1 VGAASGRALTA
12 LLVAVLVLGAHVGR
26 VGTVS
31 ARVAA
36 GVALALVVLIG
47 VLRWWRE
54 RRDWMSVRR
63 TLARVLVP
71 TDRLLGERALRAL
84 ALLDRTE
91 SDPVA
96 GSAELARLHL
106 ERQIERVS
114 PRAVQATAARRA
126 SRWHRAAL
134 LLAVVAA
141 VGFFVAPARVAEG
154 LDVLLARRG
163 RAPLAMVWLDGVRIS
178 VQPPAYLKSSDRF
191 VLPGLPTE
199 QPQGSLLTVRGTP
212 RREGRRLVLTD
223 GARETPFVSDGAG
236 GVVARWTLAKSTRLV
251 VAARFGSVRI
261 EEPVGIDLR
270 AVEDTPPDVR
280 VVGAP
285 LKVELGELDRLA
297 IEYEALD
304 DHGLREVDL
313 VLRSGDR
320 EERRVLVRL
329 DGDKVERGGH
339 ALSSRDPFLRRMFL
353 PVVITVEARDNDPF
367 GAKWGVSEAVTVVPP
382 VVGGP
387 EAQRLAA
394 LQAARDE
401 IVDLVAFQLEATA
414 ERAPKEGERAPK
426 EGERAPKKGERRARE
441 PSDGRE
447 QRVTRVK
454 DSLRS
459 AVDGTYAGL
468 AVPRGLAAFLLG
480 QLDRLERR
488 LRAGESAARRYED
501 VLLAVDVALQDLAV
515 RDATAVS
522 KRLGDVAEEVAHAAQ
537 QARETERRRQ
547 GRSRLDAALSVLELG
562 ADALVR
568 LGALG
573 RDVGGVAQGDTGRIK
588 SSLRRDD
595 LYHAELAALHLAQRL
610 RRPNPSFGSGQRGG
624 VESGAAQGS
633 MPSGDSSKADDH
645 FNQLAGELEQLA
657 QEHQAE
663 IGNVERS
670 LAEA

>member
-1 VGAASGRALTA
+1 MK
-12 LLVAVLVLGAHVGR
+12 
-26 VGTVS
+26 
-31 ARVAA
+31 
-36 GVALALVVLIG
+36 I
-47 VLRWWRE
+47 
-54 RRDWMSVRR
+54 
-63 TLARVLVP
+63 
-71 TDRLLGERALRAL
+71 
-84 ALLDRTE
+84 
-91 SDPVA
+91 
-96 GSAELARLHL
+96 EL
-106 ERQIERVS
+106 S
-114 PRAVQATAARRA
+114 
-126 SRWHRAAL
+126 
-134 LLAVVAA
+134 
-141 VGFFVAPARVAEG
+141 
-154 LDVLLARRG
+154 
-163 RAPLAMVWLDGVRIS
+163 
-178 VQPPAYLKSSDRF
+178 
-191 VLPGLPTE
+191 
-199 QPQGSLLTVRGTP
+199 
-212 RREGRRLVLTD
+212 
-223 GARETPFVSDGAG
+223 
-236 GVVARWTLAKSTRLV
+236 
-251 VAARFGSVRI
+251 
-261 EEPVGIDLR
+261 
-270 AVEDTPPDVR
+270 
-280 VVGAP
+280 
-285 LKVELGELDRLA
+285 ELDRLA

-329 DGDKVERGGH
+329 DGDKLERGGH

-367 GAKWGVSEAVTVVPP
+367 GAKWGISEAITVVPA

-394 LQAARDE
+394 LLGARDE

-414 ERAPKEGERAPK
+414 ERAPKKKEKTGERPAQV
-426 EGERAPKKGERRARE
+426 

-454 DSLRS
+454 DGLRS
-459 AVDGTYAGL
+459 AVDGTYSGV

-610 RRPNPSFGSGQRGG
+610 RRPNPSFGVGQRGG
-624 VESGAAQGS
+624 VESGAAQGA

-645 FNQLAGELEQLA
+645 FNQLAGELEQLS
-657 QEHQAE
+657 QDHQAE

-670 LAEA
+670 LAEAEQKVDLEGVRAEARARADAVRRAVEGLPQIASEPGSARGAAAIAREHALGMAQNLERLELGDAVRGGQDAVAALSEASRKAGEARSPSDWVDEAGLDRAEKRIREELEWAEKQLEKLKRAAEEQARETLAESGGREQRLAGRAANLAGRGEQGEAALRNETVDRLERAESAMREAARKLSEGKADDALRAQREAQRLLEQASSGKTTDPDDGGGQQQSASGDANGKGIRLGGEVPPADDAKAAEEFRRRVLRGLGKERSGRLAPAIQRYAEGLLR